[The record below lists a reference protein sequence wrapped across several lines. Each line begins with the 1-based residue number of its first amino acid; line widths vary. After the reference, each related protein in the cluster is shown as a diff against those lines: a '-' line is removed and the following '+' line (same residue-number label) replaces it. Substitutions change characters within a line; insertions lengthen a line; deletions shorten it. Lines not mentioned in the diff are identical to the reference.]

1 MTNGEKKGLHPL
13 AWVAIG
19 CGAIVVIGGILF
31 AIGAG
36 FLINKAKDAVEE
48 FEANPAKAAAETI
61 VRINPDLDL
70 MSSDEEAGTITF
82 RNNKTDEVVTL
93 DYEDI
98 KEGKFSVTTDE
109 GEFRIDASETGD
121 GGQVTFTTPEGGE
134 TVYGTD
140 VDLSKLP
147 DWVPRYPNVSQQQG
161 TFYTDTPQSLSG
173 AFSITTGD
181 SPTEVLAYFED
192 FLEREG
198 YEVSKQ
204 TFSSDDTVQ
213 GGNLTATNSARDRN
227 FNITVQASG
236 SGAQTMIQW
245 GEKRE

>member
-19 CGAIVVIGGILF
+19 CGAIVVVGGILF

-36 FLINKAKDAVEE
+36 FLINKAKDVVDE

-61 VRINPDLDL
+61 VRINPQLDL
-70 MSSDEEAGTITF
+70 ISSDEEAGTITF
-82 RNNKTDEVVTL
+82 RNKETDETVTL

-109 GEFRIDASETGD
+109 GEYRIDASETRE
-121 GGQVTFTTPEGGE
+121 GGQITFSTPEGE
-134 TVYGTD
+134 SVFGTD

-147 DWVPRYPNVSQQQG
+147 DWVPRYPRTSQRQG
-161 TFYTDTPQSLSG
+161 NFYTDTAQSLSG
-173 AFSITTGD
+173 AFSITTSD
-181 SPTEVLAYFED
+181 HPETVMTYYHDL
-192 FLEREG
+192 LEGQG
-198 YEVSKQ
+198 YEVTKQ
-204 TFSSDDTVQ
+204 SFSSDDSVR
-213 GGNLTATNSARDRN
+213 GGNIVAINADRSRN
-227 FNITVQASG
+227 FNITVQATDGG
-236 SGAQTMIQW
+236 SQATINW